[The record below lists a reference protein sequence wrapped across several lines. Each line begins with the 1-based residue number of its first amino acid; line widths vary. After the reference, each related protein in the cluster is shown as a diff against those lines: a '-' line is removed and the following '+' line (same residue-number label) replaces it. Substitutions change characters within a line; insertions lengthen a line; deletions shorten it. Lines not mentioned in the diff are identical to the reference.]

1 MHVRVLSAQISLK
14 NFFFAKDP
22 MTEFPVKKFP
32 VVVSYVYANISVCCL
47 PGYLKL
53 AICVSE

>member
-1 MHVRVLSAQISLK
+1 
-14 NFFFAKDP
+14 

-32 VVVSYVYANISVCCL
+32 VVVSYVYASISVCCL

-53 AICVSE
+53 AICVSECIAINLSLLF